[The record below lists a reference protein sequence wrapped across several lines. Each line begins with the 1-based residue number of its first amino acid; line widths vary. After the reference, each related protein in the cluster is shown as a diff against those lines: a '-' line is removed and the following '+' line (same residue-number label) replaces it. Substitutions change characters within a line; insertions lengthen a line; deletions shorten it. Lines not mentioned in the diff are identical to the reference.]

1 MTVTTTAPPTVA
13 ILSTYPPTQC
23 GLATFSRALQVG
35 LEQVGVTASIARLV
49 SAEER
54 TPSAP
59 QWPVVVTHAV
69 GQDSTRLA
77 HTLNSHD
84 VVLLQHEFGIFGGA
98 DGDEVLHILDAV
110 DRPVVTVLHTVLT
123 APTLHQRFIMQQ
135 LITRSQA
142 LVTMTQTGRRNLIK
156 HYDVQPNRV
165 EVIPHGAADISRTD
179 PQPSMH
185 DSSTMLTWG
194 LLSDGKGIEWGIEA
208 LSLVR
213 DRYPNLRY
221 LVAGQT
227 HPKVRLAEGER
238 YRFGLMNRAKTL
250 GVWDRVHLI
259 DDYLDGEALARVI
272 RTAAIVL
279 LPYDSK
285 DQVTSGVLT
294 EAVVAGK
301 PVIAT
306 RFPHA
311 VELLGTGAGILVD
324 QRDPIGI
331 ANAMSQLLDDPVG
344 AHNMALRAH
353 AIGEDFL
360 WTSVSRRY
368 AELLASA
375 LSPNVRSPLARAAE
389 SLSVLTSA
397 TALSNQQASIMETT
411 QG

>member
-1 MTVTTTAPPTVA
+1 M
-13 ILSTYPPTQC
+13 
-23 GLATFSRALQVG
+23 
-35 LEQVGVTASIARLV
+35 
-49 SAEER
+49 
-54 TPSAP
+54 
-59 QWPVVVTHAV
+59 
-69 GQDSTRLA
+69 
-77 HTLNSHD
+77 
-84 VVLLQHEFGIFGGA
+84 
-98 DGDEVLHILDAV
+98 
-110 DRPVVTVLHTVLT
+110 
-123 APTLHQRFIMQQ
+123 
-135 LITRSQA
+135 
-142 LVTMTQTGRRNLIK
+142 
-156 HYDVQPNRV
+156 
-165 EVIPHGAADISRTD
+165 
-179 PQPSMH
+179 
-185 DSSTMLTWG
+185 
-194 LLSDGKGIEWGIEA
+194 
-208 LSLVR
+208 
-213 DRYPNLRY
+213 
-221 LVAGQT
+221 
-227 HPKVRLAEGER
+227 
-238 YRFGLMNRAKTL
+238 
-250 GVWDRVHLI
+250 
-259 DDYLDGEALARVI
+259 ARVI